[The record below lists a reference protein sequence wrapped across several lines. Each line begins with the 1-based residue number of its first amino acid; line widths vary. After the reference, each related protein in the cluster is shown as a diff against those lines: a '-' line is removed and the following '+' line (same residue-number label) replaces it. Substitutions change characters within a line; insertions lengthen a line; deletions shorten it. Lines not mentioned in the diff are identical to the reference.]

1 MDKLS
6 LNVVLFNPFI
16 GIVEMFQGFA
26 NHNNTL
32 LEYYIIH
39 VCIDFTTYSRR
50 TLNVKFGTYM
60 CQTTIFRR
68 GIKKCLTYFLSPYY
82 YLIFNIYILKPPY
95 INYNPLLHIITY
107 LIF

>member
-6 LNVVLFNPFI
+6 LNVVLFSPFI

-26 NHNNTL
+26 SHNNTL
-32 LEYYIIH
+32 LEYYITH
-39 VCIDFTTYSRR
+39 MCIDFTTYSRG
-50 TLNVKFGTYM
+50 TFNVKFGIYM
-60 CQTTIFRR
+60 HQTTIFRG

-95 INYNPLLHIITY
+95 INYNPLLHTLY
-107 LIF
+107 FN